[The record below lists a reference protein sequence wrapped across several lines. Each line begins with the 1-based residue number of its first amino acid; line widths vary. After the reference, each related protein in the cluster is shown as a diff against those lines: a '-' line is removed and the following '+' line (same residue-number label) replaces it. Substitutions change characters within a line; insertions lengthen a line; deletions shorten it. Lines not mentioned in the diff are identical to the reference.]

1 MSSVPSIAVN
11 VYLGEEYESQEFE
24 MNFSDVDIVI
34 VGSKEKQ
41 QTKKRKVIDSDSD
54 SEDVLFLKEVS
65 PKRRKTRKD
74 INYKEDT
81 DSEEEEEKEE
91 YQLPSDNET
100 DYESA
105 EEDADYPEED
115 EEDEDDTY
123 YTEDENEESIFDLK
137 TELNDK
143 VIDYITKKV
152 KNETLLE
159 DIKESMD
166 LCGDDMI
173 QSSMEIK
180 SIYKRY
186 EPLKCSVCNLDR
198 KLNSVFIINSNQY
211 KIGTQCITRL
221 ELLKDTFDILKNN
234 AVTYEEIKT
243 YLNHFDKTTTRVE
256 TEIKDFYDYDSE

>member
-1 MSSVPSIAVN
+1 
-11 VYLGEEYESQEFE
+11 

-41 QTKKRKVIDSDSD
+41 QTKKRKVIDSDSDSD

-81 DSEEEEEKEE
+81 DSEEEEE

-100 DYESA
+100 DYETV
-105 EEDADYPEED
+105 EEDSDYPEED
-115 EEDEDDTY
+115 EEYEDDTY
-123 YTEDENEESIFDLK
+123 YTEEEENEESIFDLK
-137 TELNDK
+137 TELNNK

-152 KNETLLE
+152 KNKTLLE

-180 SIYKRY
+180 YIYKRY

-198 KLNSVFIINSNQY
+198 KLNSVFIINGNQY

-221 ELLKDTFDILKNN
+221 EVLKDTFDILKNN

-256 TEIKDFYDYDSE
+256 RKIKKFYKNYSK